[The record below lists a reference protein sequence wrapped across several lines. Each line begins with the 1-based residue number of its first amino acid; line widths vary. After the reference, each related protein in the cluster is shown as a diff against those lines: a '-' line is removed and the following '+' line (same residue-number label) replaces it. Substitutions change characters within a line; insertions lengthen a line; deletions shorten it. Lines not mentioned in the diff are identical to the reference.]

1 MLNKVEAFPVWGRTA
16 ALANAANI
24 WRVREISVQGCKSQ
38 TGSVGRCWICTPA
51 ELWHFWYLEFRQID
65 MFNFVSV
72 SYRRYDCGRTGI
84 HLNRSVQRDINTY
97 PSPQLLQFSNLAVF
111 NITALLSSRSIG
123 AWVDGFVMLKKFD
136 LVALA
141 LVILSCVYLLN

>member
-38 TGSVGRCWICTPA
+38 TGSVGRCWICTSA
-51 ELWHFWYLEFRQID
+51 ELRHFWYLEFGQSD
-65 MFNFVSV
+65 MLNFNSG

-84 HLNRSVQRDINTY
+84 HLNRSMQRDINTY
-97 PSPQLLQFSNLAVF
+97 PWPQLLRFSNLAVF
-111 NITALLSSRSIG
+111 NITELLSSRSIG
-123 AWVDGFVMLKKFD
+123 DWVNGFVILKNFD
-136 LVALA
+136 PTALA